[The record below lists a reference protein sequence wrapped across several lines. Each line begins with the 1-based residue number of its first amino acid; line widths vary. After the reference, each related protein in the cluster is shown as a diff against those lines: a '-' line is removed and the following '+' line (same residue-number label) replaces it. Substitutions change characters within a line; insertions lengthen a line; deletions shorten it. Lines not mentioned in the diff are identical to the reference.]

1 MISIRPRATLDG
13 AELDWL
19 SARHHF
25 RVNAGGNPAHGPI
38 GSLVVWNEDDIA
50 AGRGFPLHSHAD
62 MEIITY
68 VREGVVLHR
77 DSLGNQ
83 GATMAGDVQVMSA
96 GTGIRHEERSH
107 DEGTTRIFQ
116 IWILPRSRGDT
127 PRWGNKP
134 FPKADRGGRWIPL
147 ASGLGDA
154 EALPIG
160 ADARVMGAMLP
171 AGQTLAYR
179 LEPGH
184 KAYLVPA
191 AGSVRVNGHRLGEG
205 DGAAIEAETELLV
218 EADDHADI
226 VLVDVA

>member
-1 MISIRPRATLDG
+1 MISIRPRDTLDG

-25 RVNAGGNPAHGPI
+25 RVNAAGNPAHGPI

-96 GTGIRHEERSH
+96 GTGIRHEERSYA
-107 DEGTTRIFQ
+107 EGRTRLFQ
-116 IWILPRSRGDT
+116 IWILPRRSGDM

-134 FPKADRGGRWIPL
+134 FPKADRAGRWIPL
-147 ASGLGDA
+147 ASGLDDA

-160 ADARVMGAMLP
+160 ADARVLGAMVS

-179 LEPGH
+179 LEQGH
-184 KAYLVPA
+184 KAYLVSA
-191 AGSVRVNGHRLGEG
+191 AGRVRVNGQRLEEG

-218 EADDHADI
+218 EADEQADI
-226 VLVDVA
+226 ILVDVA